1 MANFGNLFDLLKEKD
16 ERKGV
21 DTKKES
27 KKEVKFEENRKICI
41 DGTALLSLTK
51 AGVIEDAVNFYNIIL
66 TPSLKDEIERE
77 KKENEPEAHTIL
89 KLINTERISVKNV
102 FVNKDLMLYGLY
114 GVELEIVSYFL
125 NNNCTILSDDAIIRE
140 NKEILKL
147 KVVSTPAF
155 ILNLFNKKF
164 IGKEK
169 AIDAFITLRKERW
182 FNDWIIDECIRRVK
196 LE

>member
-1 MANFGNLFDLLKEKD
+1 MAIGNLFDLLKERGK
-16 ERKGV
+16 RKGV
-21 DTKKES
+21 GSKKEN
-27 KKEVKFEENRKICI
+27 KKEVKFEENKKICI

-89 KLINTERISVKNV
+89 KLIDAGRISVKNV